1 MLQSIILVLFIF
13 TIKMRTIILVFVASI
28 FVSCQPT
35 KKPNYSKV
43 SEDLIVQKIPNS
55 EEHPGKK
62 LMEINCYV
70 CHSPTATHQD
80 RIAPPMIAV
89 KRHYISSKTT
99 KEEFKAAFQKWI
111 ENPTEENSKM
121 RGAVRKFG
129 VMPKTPYPTKTIDLI
144 ADYLFDN
151 KIAKPKGFDKQHKK
165 AENTNKPTLSKKEIG
180 LKYVLSTKAILGKNL
195 MGTIQK
201 EGTIAA
207 LKFCNENAFQL
218 TDSMAVYHNATI
230 KRVSDKPRNL
240 ANLANNKE
248 KKYIETFKKDILANK
263 ESEPIIDVNNG
274 TVNFY
279 YPIKTNG
286 ACLQCHGKPNVSIQK
301 STLAEIKKL
310 YPKDKAVGYNVN
322 EIRGIWSI
330 SFKE

>member
-1 MLQSIILVLFIF
+1 
-13 TIKMRTIILVFVASI
+13 MRTIILVFVVSI
-28 FVSCQPT
+28 FVSCQT
-35 KKPNYSKV
+35 SEKPNYSKV
-43 SEDLIVQKIPNS
+43 SEDLIVQKKSNS

-70 CHSPTATHQD
+70 CHSPSATHQD

-151 KIAKPKGFDKQHKK
+151 EIDKPKGFDKQHKK
-165 AENTNKPTLSKKEIG
+165 AENTNTPTLSKKEIG
-180 LKYVLSTKAILGKNL
+180 LKYALSTKAILGKNL

-207 LKFCNENAFQL
+207 LKFCNEKAFPL
-218 TDSMAVYHNATI
+218 TDSMAVYHSATI
-230 KRVSDKPRNL
+230 KRVSNKPRNL
-240 ANLANNKE
+240 ANLANFKE
-248 KKYIETFKKDILANK
+248 KEYIEIFKKDILENK
-263 ESEPIIDVNNG
+263 ESEPIIVDNNG

-286 ACLQCHGKPNVSIQK
+286 VCLQCHGKPNVNIK
-301 STLAEIKKL
+301 KNTLAEIKKL
-310 YPKDKAVGYNVN
+310 YPKDKAIGYDVN
-322 EIRGIWSI
+322 DVRGIWSI